1 MLPLLRCAFIAVF
14 VLTECVSTETVVGF
28 AGRKVRLPCRTQ
40 AAGQGG
46 LEVCWG
52 RGEPSVFNCH
62 NAVINAVGNRV
73 TYRKSYRYSVSS
85 SSSSLSI
92 LSSRVADTGYY
103 HCRVQLPGL
112 FNDQIATIHL
122 IIIHPRY
129 WVSPTTEVSLLRD
142 DTSTEILNAP
152 NMTLQYGFTGESGDN
167 STGPMVARVQSSI
180 KQERANSLLGF
191 IGNTVRASF
200 IVFIPALLLTAAY
213 RFCGTNR
220 RANTDRW
227 LSQTEEEN
235 TV

>member
-1 MLPLLRCAFIAVF
+1 MVYFCFSWRNLIKGEL
-14 VLTECVSTETVVGF
+14 VGF

-122 IIIHPRY
+122 IIIHR
-129 WVSPTTEVSLLRD
+129 
-142 DTSTEILNAP
+142 
-152 NMTLQYGFTGESGDN
+152 M
-167 STGPMVARVQSSI
+167 
-180 KQERANSLLGF
+180 
-191 IGNTVRASF
+191 TVRPQANINNKQLATRSMSGMTSCN
-200 IVFIPALLLTAAY
+200 ITTLLVTSHIHTYLNQYFFT
-213 RFCGTNR
+213 
-220 RANTDRW
+220 
-227 LSQTEEEN
+227 
-235 TV
+235 